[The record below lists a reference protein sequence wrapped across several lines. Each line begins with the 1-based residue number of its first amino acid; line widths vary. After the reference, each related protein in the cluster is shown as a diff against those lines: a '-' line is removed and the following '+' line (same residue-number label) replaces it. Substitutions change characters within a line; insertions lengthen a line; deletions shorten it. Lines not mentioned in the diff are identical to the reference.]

1 MGAREADWREEAES
15 SVLLEAV
22 SHWRDDPYTWFEGSY
37 SRLPETLR
45 VNPLSP
51 EKDWIE
57 AWLEGLGASRIHWFS
72 NPGSAWEMPFVRGGA
87 QGEVRVVM
95 NALHETGRVTRQE
108 AVSMLPVLALD
119 PAPGDIVLDLC
130 ASPGSKTTQICE
142 HLGTSGAVIAN
153 EVISGSVNT
162 LVSNVQRHA
171 SRSAVVVQ
179 HDGRHIPMV
188 PGFGFDKV
196 LVDVPCTGSG
206 TTRKN
211 PGVWSK
217 WLPSSGR
224 SLHELQHDLLR
235 RAIAVTKPGG
245 RVVYSTCSL
254 DPVENEAVVAR
265 ILAAGGVRIVSP
277 EDMLQGVPS
286 HPGMD
291 DWPTLDDNGRPCDD
305 GAVPKFLKPPREEAL
320 SSQIRKCLRIWN
332 DSVGGGGF
340 FLAVLQKDSESGNK
354 LVEKRTPEMSP
365 KPPADPDSF
374 PRPIGDEWSVR
385 LEEAWGSVPSSMW
398 ARGKSLLWATEEV
411 KRIWDSERS
420 RKGGR
425 IIVPGGQWR
434 PLKVIHLG
442 LIAARVRQGEL
453 ERVVSRATRSLRGK
467 VSGPF
472 VDVEGRILDEIL
484 LGNEPEPES
493 IGASLG
499 VERGGRVLVDDS
511 GDCLAVWIGAR
522 VTPMVSESE
531 KTVLRAVR
539 GLPIALD
546 EEE

>member
-1 MGAREADWREEAES
+1 MGSREAGWREEAER

-22 SHWRDDPYTWFEGSY
+22 SHWRGDAASWFEGSY

-51 EKDWIE
+51 ELGWIE
-57 AWLEGLGASRIHWFS
+57 SWLEGIGATRIQWF
-72 NPGSAWEMPFVRGGA
+72 NGPGSAWEMPFERGA
-87 QGEVRVVM
+87 AEGEVRAVM

-119 PAPGDIVLDLC
+119 PKPGDVVLDLC

-142 HLGTSGAVIAN
+142 HLGDSGAVIAN
-153 EVISGSVNT
+153 EVISGRVNT

-171 SRSAVVVQ
+171 SKSAVVVQ

-188 PGFGFDKV
+188 PGDGFDRV

-211 PGVWSK
+211 PDVWSK
-217 WLPSSGR
+217 WLPSSGH
-224 SLHELQHDLLR
+224 SLHNLQHDLLR

-265 ILAAGGVRIVSP
+265 ILSAGGVKAISAGTL
-277 EDMLQGVPS
+277 LQEVPS
-286 HPGMD
+286 HPGMVH
-291 DWPTLDDNGRPCDD
+291 WPTLDDHGRPSDFKS
-305 GAVPKFLKPPREEAL
+305 VPQFMEPPIEESLA
-320 SSQIRKCLRIWN
+320 SQVKKCLRVWN
-332 DSVGGGGF
+332 DSIGGGGF
-340 FLAVLQKDSESGNK
+340 FLAVLEKDSENGIMDARE
-354 LVEKRTPEMSP
+354 LPERPHDPRSDTESSP
-365 KPPADPDSF
+365 Q
-374 PRPIGDEWSVR
+374 PIGEEWSQR
-385 LEEAWGSVPSSMW
+385 IEQSWGSVPSSMW
-398 ARGKSLLWATEEV
+398 ARGKSLLWSTEEV
-411 KRIWDSERS
+411 RRVWESERS
-420 RKGGR
+420 RKGGK
-425 IIVPGGQWR
+425 ILVPGGRWR

-442 LIAARVRQGEL
+442 LIAARVRHGEL
-453 ERVVSRATRSLRGK
+453 ERVVSRAARRLRGE

-472 VDVEGRILDEIL
+472 VDVSRGTLDSILV
-484 LGNEPEPES
+484 GNEPVPES
-493 IGASLG
+493 VDEGLAG
-499 VERGGRVLVDDS
+499 VRGGRVLVDQDGS
-511 GDCLAVWIGAR
+511 CLAVWVGAR

-531 KTVLRAVR
+531 KTVMRAVR
-539 GLPIALD
+539 GLAIAP